1 MKTPQWYCKIAG
13 CELGPLAEH
22 QLIAMAREN
31 RLAPSDLVR
40 RDESRWVPAGK
51 VKGLFP
57 ADAAPAGS
65 PAGSAANSPPAAGRP
80 VDLPVGRP
88 PEAAIPAQ
96 VSKHEV
102 TADWAPEPTA
112 AVPLTMFPRTVA
124 EASPASIGT
133 TPSAPGESPQG
144 SPANKTAGREAAA
157 QHTGLN
163 TAGPGAAAGGV
174 AEPRPLKS
182 VTAASGT
189 ASSSLVNLA
198 PGATL
203 GNYRILATLGEGGMG
218 VVLKAQHVRMERIV
232 ALKVLRGQATESPAA
247 IKRFQQEVKAAARL
261 VHPNIVT
268 AYDADEVQGV
278 HFLVM
283 EFVDGQNLADYL
295 AARGRLELTQT
306 IDFIT
311 QTATGLAYAHSKGIV
326 HRDIKP
332 GNLLVDKEGVIKILD
347 MGLASIREPRE
358 GSDAASTDLQADVT
372 QANQLLGTFDYMPPE
387 QAEDPRKVD
396 PRADIYSLGCTLY
409 RLLSGQLPYRGDSP
423 IKKILAHRDHPI
435 PSLKEARA
443 DIPGEV
449 DRITQKMM
457 AKRAEDRYQTM
468 AELLADLDGCL
479 TRRLHDPRGGGW
491 NAPGQRSGPGTGSG
505 KTATKF
511 AGGDG
516 MPGPADGS
524 LRGAGEGPL
533 VIKPSNAT
541 DDDDD
546 FGFNLAPAEGMGEER
561 YFWQCMGQE
570 VGPFT
575 LRQLRAKKLG
585 PEELV
590 RRENGRQWVRAIEI
604 AGLF

>member
-1 MKTPQWYCKIAG
+1 MKTPQWFCKIAG
-13 CELGPLAEH
+13 CELGPLAEQ
-22 QLIAMAREN
+22 QLIAMVREK
-31 RLAPSDLVR
+31 RLNPTDLVR
-40 RDESRWVPAGK
+40 RDDSRWVPAGK

-57 ADAAPAGS
+57 LAADSSPATAHPPTIAPAT
-65 PAGSAANSPPAAGRP
+65 PATPA
-80 VDLPVGRP
+80 
-88 PEAAIPAQ
+88 PAS

-102 TADWAPEPTA
+102 TADWSPEPTA
-112 AVPLTMFPRTVA
+112 AMSATAVSDGPQAIPGSTGAAGAMVPPD
-124 EASPASIGT
+124 ASPQAANTPPMAGPPEAGT
-133 TPSAPGESPQG
+133 GTRS
-144 SPANKTAGREAAA
+144 TMGRE
-157 QHTGLN
+157 
-163 TAGPGAAAGGV
+163 
-174 AEPRPLKS
+174 
-182 VTAASGT
+182 SGSH
-189 ASSSLVNLA
+189 AVNLA

-218 VVLKAQHVRMERIV
+218 VVLKAQHIRMERIV
-232 ALKVLRGQATESPAA
+232 ALKVLRGPATDSPAA

-311 QTATGLAYAHSKGIV
+311 QTAVGLAYAHSKGVV

-332 GNLLVDKEGVIKILD
+332 GNLLVDKEGVLKILD
-347 MGLASIREPRE
+347 MGLASIRESRD
-358 GSDAASTDLQADVT
+358 GGDAATGDVHADVT

-409 RLLSGQLPYRGDSP
+409 RLLTGQLPYRGDSP
-423 IKKILAHRDHPI
+423 IKKIIAHRDHPI
-435 PSLKEARA
+435 PSLQEARA

-449 DRITQKMM
+449 DRIAQKMM

-479 TRRLHDPRGGGW
+479 TRRLTDPRGGGW
-491 NAPGQRSGPGTGSG
+491 NVAGQRGSAARGTAGGMGTGAS
-505 KTATKF
+505 KASSKF
-511 AGGDG
+511 GGGDG
-516 MPGPADGS
+516 LLTQSGAFAPPGSGSSMQDGS
-524 LRGAGEGPL
+524 LPGGADAPL
-533 VIKPSNAT
+533 VIKPS
-541 DDDDD
+541 DGSDEDDD
-546 FGFNLAPAEGMGEER
+546 FGFNLAPAEGVGEHR

-590 RRENGRQWVRAIEI
+590 RRDDSRQWKRAIEVV
-604 AGLF
+604 GLF

>member
-1 MKTPQWYCKIAG
+1 MTG
-13 CELGPLAEH
+13 
-22 QLIAMAREN
+22 
-31 RLAPSDLVR
+31 V
-40 RDESRWVPAGK
+40 VPA
-51 VKGLFP
+51 
-57 ADAAPAGS
+57 
-65 PAGSAANSPPAAGRP
+65 RP
-80 VDLPVGRP
+80 V
-88 PEAAIPAQ
+88 AA
-96 VSKHEV
+96 S
-102 TADWAPEPTA
+102 DS
-112 AVPLTMFPRTVA
+112 R
-124 EASPASIGT
+124 
-133 TPSAPGESPQG
+133 
-144 SPANKTAGREAAA
+144 
-157 QHTGLN
+157 
-163 TAGPGAAAGGV
+163 
-174 AEPRPLKS
+174 
-182 VTAASGT
+182 AASGSGAGLGGGARSGT
-189 ASSSLVNLA
+189 SAINLA

-311 QTATGLAYAHSKGIV
+311 QTATGLAYAHSKGVV

-332 GNLLVDKEGVIKILD
+332 GNLLVDKDGVVKILD
-347 MGLASIREPRE
+347 MGLASIRESRD
-358 GSDAASTDLQADVT
+358 GADSTDGDVHADVT

-396 PRADIYSLGCTLY
+396 PRADVYSLGCTLY
-409 RLLSGQLPYRGDSP
+409 RLLTGHLPYRGESP
-423 IKKILAHRDHPI
+423 IKKIIAHRDHPV
-435 PSLKEARA
+435 PSLRDARA

-449 DRITQKMM
+449 DRIAQKMM
-457 AKRAEDRYQTM
+457 AKRADDRYQSM
-468 AELLADLDGCL
+468 SELLTDLNGCL
-479 TRRLHDPRGGGW
+479 TRRLGDPRGGGW
-491 NAPGQRSGPGTGSG
+491 TPSSPRGSSGEPGTGG
-505 KTATKF
+505 KAS
-511 AGGDG
+511 AGGRSSSKFGMGEHSQPASDG
-516 MPGPADGS
+516 G
-524 LRGAGEGPL
+524 LRGDESPL
-533 VIKPSNAT
+533 VIQPTADT
-541 DDDDD
+541 DNDDD
-546 FGFNLAPAEGMGEER
+546 FGFNLAPAEGVGEGR

-590 RRENGRQWVRAIEI
+590 RRENSRVWMRAIEI
-604 AGLF
+604 AGLS

>member
-1 MKTPQWYCKIAG
+1 MPLMKTPQWYCKIAG

-22 QLIAMAREN
+22 QLTAMAREK

-40 RDESRWVPAGK
+40 RDDSRWVPAGK

-57 ADAAPAGS
+57 AEPPAGEPAAPASSLASS
-65 PAGSAANSPPAAGRP
+65 PAVAPASPTGAAVPLSP
-80 VDLPVGRP
+80 
-88 PEAAIPAQ
+88 

-112 AVPLTMFPRTVA
+112 AVSASALPQASVPLGRAPGPGSGAVGPA
-124 EASPASIGT
+124 SASPSGSSGT
-133 TPSAPGESPQG
+133 AAAAAGRTTGDTPSA
-144 SPANKTAGREAAA
+144 A
-157 QHTGLN
+157 
-163 TAGPGAAAGGV
+163 
-174 AEPRPLKS
+174 
-182 VTAASGT
+182 
-189 ASSSLVNLA
+189 VNLA

-218 VVLKAQHVRMERIV
+218 VVLKAQHIRMERIV

-306 IDFIT
+306 IDFVT
-311 QTATGLAYAHSKGIV
+311 QTATGLAYAHSQGIV

-332 GNLLVDKEGVIKILD
+332 GNLLVNKEGMIKILD
-347 MGLASIREPRE
+347 MGLASIRETRD
-358 GSDAASTDLQADVT
+358 GADAASGDVHADVT

-423 IKKILAHRDHPI
+423 IKKIIAHRDHPI
-435 PSLKEARA
+435 PSLREARA

-449 DRITQKMM
+449 DRIAQKMM
-457 AKRAEDRYQTM
+457 AKRADDRYQNM
-468 AELLADLDGCL
+468 GELLQDLNGCL
-479 TRRLHDPRGGGW
+479 TRRMGDPRGGGW
-491 NAPGQRSGPGTGSG
+491 SAPGTRGPAGSPAAG
-505 KTATKF
+505 MKTSSKF
-511 AGGDG
+511 GGGEPSLPASDGGLRGGD
-516 MPGPADGS
+516 A
-524 LRGAGEGPL
+524 PL
-533 VIKPSNAT
+533 VIKPASDAAE
-541 DDDDD
+541 DDD
-546 FGFNLAPAEGMGEER
+546 FGFNLAPAAGVGEER

-590 RRENGRQWVRAIEI
+590 RRESSRKWIRAIEVT
-604 AGLF
+604 GLC

>member
-1 MKTPQWYCKIAG
+1 MPVMKPPQWYCKIAG
-13 CELGPLAEH
+13 SELGPLAEH
-22 QLIAMAREN
+22 QLMAMAREK

-40 RDESRWVPAGK
+40 RDDSRWVPAGK

-57 ADAAPAGS
+57 VESPAVGPVAPAAAPAGT
-65 PAGSAANSPPAAGRP
+65 PAGTPAAAAPAG
-80 VDLPVGRP
+80 P
-88 PEAAIPAQ
+88 PGAAVPLFP

-112 AVPLTMFPRTVA
+112 AVSASTLPQASAAFGTAPAPTSAAAVP
-124 EASPASIGT
+124 SPASPSGSSGT
-133 TPSAPGESPQG
+133 AP
-144 SPANKTAGREAAA
+144 
-157 QHTGLN
+157 
-163 TAGPGAAAGGV
+163 AAAG
-174 AEPRPLKS
+174 S
-182 VTAASGT
+182 AAGRATGSATGSAGDTSG
-189 ASSSLVNLA
+189 AAVNLA
-198 PGATL
+198 PGSTL

-218 VVLKAQHVRMERIV
+218 VVLKAQHIRMERIV

-311 QTATGLAYAHSKGIV
+311 QTATGLAYAHSQGIV

-332 GNLLVDKEGVIKILD
+332 GNLLVNKEGMIKILD
-347 MGLASIREPRE
+347 MGLASIRETRD
-358 GSDAASTDLQADVT
+358 SADAASGDVHADVT

-396 PRADIYSLGCTLY
+396 SRADVYSLGCTLY

-423 IKKILAHRDHPI
+423 IKKIIAHRDHPI
-435 PSLKEARA
+435 PSLREARA

-449 DRITQKMM
+449 DRIAQKMM
-457 AKRAEDRYQTM
+457 AKRADDRYQTM
-468 AELLADLDGCL
+468 AELLQDLNGCL
-479 TRRLHDPRGGGW
+479 TRRMGEPRGGNW
-491 NAPGQRSGPGTGSG
+491 
-505 KTATKF
+505 TATATRGPAGSPTGGMKTSSKF
-511 AGGDG
+511 GGEPSLPASDGGLWGGD
-516 MPGPADGS
+516 A
-524 LRGAGEGPL
+524 PL
-533 VIKPSNAT
+533 VIKPASDAA
-541 DDDDD
+541 DDDD
-546 FGFNLAPAEGMGEER
+546 FGFNLAPAAGVGEER
-561 YFWQCMGQE
+561 YYWQCMGQE

-590 RRENGRQWVRAIEI
+590 RRESSRQWMRAIEV
-604 AGLF
+604 AGLC